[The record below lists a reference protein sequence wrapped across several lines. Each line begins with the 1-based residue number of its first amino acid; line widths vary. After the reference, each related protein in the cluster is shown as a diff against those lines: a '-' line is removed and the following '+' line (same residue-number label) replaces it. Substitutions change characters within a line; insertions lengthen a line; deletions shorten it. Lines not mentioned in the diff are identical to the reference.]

1 MLWTNPLGPTLLPS
15 AAIRIYGQEGPVS
28 GEFSSELTGR
38 LHGWR
43 ERYSKLLF
51 YTPVGAV

>member
-1 MLWTNPLGPTLLPS
+1 MLWTTPLGPTLLPS